1 MEILRVE
8 HVSKIYEVYSEGVL
22 ALDDVSFTVETG
34 EFIAIT
40 GTSGSGKST
49 LMHLIGGVDVPSK
62 GNIIVNGIDISS
74 LSNHQLALYR
84 RRQVGLIY
92 QFYNL
97 IPMLNVRANILLPL
111 ELDRKLP
118 DEKKLKQILKLLGLE
133 EKVSSYPNHL
143 SGGQQQRVAIARALM
158 TSPALLLADEPT
170 GNLDSKNSAEII
182 RLLRQSNQEMGQTVL
197 IVTHDE
203 KVARQTD
210 RIIELADGKIVRDE
224 RLL

>member
-1 MEILRVE
+1 MEILKLE
-8 HVSKIYEVYSEGVL
+8 HVSKIYEVYTEGVL
-22 ALDDVSFTVETG
+22 ALDDVSFTVNKG
-34 EFIAIT
+34 EFIAVT

-49 LMHLIGGVDVPSK
+49 LMHLIGGVDIPTK
-62 GNIIVNGIDISS
+62 GKITVNGTDVSS
-74 LSNHQLALYR
+74 LTKHQLALYR
-84 RRQVGLIY
+84 RQQVGLIY

-111 ELDRKLP
+111 ELDRKIP
-118 DEKKLKQILKLLGLE
+118 DEKKLKHILKLLGLE
-133 EKVSSYPNHL
+133 EKISSYPNHL

-158 TSPALLLADEPT
+158 SSPSLLLADEPT
-170 GNLDSKNSAEII
+170 GNLDSKNSEEII